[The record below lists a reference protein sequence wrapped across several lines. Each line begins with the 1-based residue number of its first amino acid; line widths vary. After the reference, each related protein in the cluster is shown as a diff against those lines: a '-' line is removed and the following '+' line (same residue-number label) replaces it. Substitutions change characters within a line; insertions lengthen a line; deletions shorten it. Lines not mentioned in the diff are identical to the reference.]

1 MVLAL
6 FDSNPQELGF
16 AVPSRKLGLEA
27 RFCISPF
34 ANGLNRGTGR
44 FTPSFS
50 GVPQSAPLHFGLSP
64 WQACESGLQWVMANT
79 AVLGLTV
86 GSRSGRC
93 SSSMLSLC
101 RSSGCA
107 TTSAEEIAL
116 AQGPCCHRSG
126 RGALLSTVVRRRDP
140 NEICLGRV

>member
-1 MVLAL
+1 MALAL
-6 FDSNPQELGF
+6 FNSNTQELGF
-16 AVPSRKLGLEA
+16 AGLLENW
-27 RFCISPF
+27 IQKHTF

-50 GVPQSAPLHFGLSP
+50 GVPQSAPLHFGVSP

-116 AQGPCCHRSG
+116 AQGPCRHRSG
-126 RGALLSTVVRRRDP
+126 RGALLSTVVRGRDP
-140 NEICLGRV
+140 TKSA